1 MLTGEEK
8 DRGEMIIS
16 GGDGRVAGFIAR
28 IGLLMAPRPMLRAIA
43 AGNPAVVAR
52 GHLEI
57 VPIPEVVRPMLRVI
71 AAGNPAVVA
80 QGHREIAPI
89 PKAVR
94 PIPRVI
100 AARNPAVV
108 DRDLRETAP
117 IQEAASGPRRNALIR
132 EAAIDVP
139 NRDMS
144 RPLNPKDGRKRII
157 RDLPNHRKVKPD
169 NQAVSWR

>member
-28 IGLLMAPRPMLRAIA
+28 IGLLMAPKPMLRA
-43 AGNPAVVAR
+43 
-52 GHLEI
+52 
-57 VPIPEVVRPMLRVI
+57 I

-157 RDLPNHRKVKPD
+157 RALPNHRKVKPD

>member
-1 MLTGEEK
+1 
-8 DRGEMIIS
+8 
-16 GGDGRVAGFIAR
+16 
-28 IGLLMAPRPMLRAIA
+28 
-43 AGNPAVVAR
+43 
-52 GHLEI
+52 
-57 VPIPEVVRPMLRVI
+57 
-71 AAGNPAVVA
+71 VVA
-80 QGHREIAPI
+80 QDHREIAPI

-94 PIPRVI
+94 PIPRGV

-117 IQEAASGPRRNALIR
+117 IQEAA
-132 EAAIDVP
+132 IDAP
-139 NRDMS
+139 SRDMS